1 MLVAWFATYGQVA
14 VYLTQMLYWLLI
26 AGAAVFAALQYKRLV
41 DVKVEKAERKADE
54 ELRKF
59 SKKAD
64 KEAGKAAEKYSATL
78 DKQDRAAED
87 DDDIDVEKFVD

>member
-1 MLVAWFATYGQVA
+1 MLVEWFATYGQVA

-64 KEAGKAAEKYSATL
+64 KEASRAAEKYADSLET
-78 DKQDRAAED
+78 D
-87 DDDIDVEKFVD
+87 DHIDVEKFVD